1 MQRFKHLTEQE
12 LVQSYIDG
20 VDPAISELV
29 SRTKNNLYSVVYLL
43 VKDKYLAEDIA
54 QEAYIKAI
62 KKIKS
67 GQYANDG
74 KFSAWVCRIG
84 RNLCMDHFRMVQSRD
99 KKVVLSDGRDIFDYL
114 DLQDANIEDKLMTEQ
129 SSIRVKKLLEFIPQE
144 QRDVIVMRLFGKMSF
159 KEIAEEC
166 NVTLNTSL
174 GRMRYGLIN
183 LRRVIEERQLVL

>member
-20 VDPAISELV
+20 LDHAISELV

-67 GQYANDG
+67 GEYTNDG
-74 KFSAWVCRIG
+74 KFSAWVSRIG

-114 DLQDANIEDKLMTEQ
+114 DLQDVNIEDKLMTEQ